1 MPPIADFSSVTRTFF
16 NAAGEFFGNLADVR
30 LLPLAGALVLL
41 AAMQLARA
49 RAWRNVLAT
58 AYPGDPMPY
67 RPLAAAML
75 VGAGV
80 NAVLP
85 ARAGDATKIFLA
97 KQQIA
102 GSTYTT
108 VTSSFAVQTVF
119 DTTAGLLVF
128 TYALTQGILPTP
140 PQMPRIPA
148 LDYTYWS
155 ANPHLAVLAAAGIA
169 ILIALLVPI
178 AARRISG
185 FWARVRQGATILA
198 TPLTYLRRVAAWQG
212 VGWLCR
218 FAAFWLLLE
227 AFHITGSVGNVMLV
241 MSVQAVAN
249 IVPLT
254 PGGAGAQQALLVAT
268 LEGPSRLAVLS
279 FSVGT
284 QIVMAVWSAVLGIA
298 ALIVVFGTSDW
309 RGLIRTAREEQKNS
323 AGAEGEAGEP
333 AAGEASNP

>member
-1 MPPIADFSSVTRTFF
+1 MMSSSSIFPVADFSSVTRTFF
-16 NAAGEFFGNLADVR
+16 NAAGEFFANLADVQV
-30 LLPLAGALVLL
+30 LPLAGALIFL

-49 RAWRNVLAT
+49 RAWRNVLAA
-58 AYPGDPMPY
+58 AYPTEPLPY
-67 RPLAAAML
+67 RPLAAAVL

-119 DTTAGLLVF
+119 DTTAGVLVF
-128 TYALTQGILPTP
+128 GYALTQGILPTP

-148 LDYTYWS
+148 LDYTFWS
-155 ANPHLAVLAAAGIA
+155 SNPHLAVLAAAGIA
-169 ILIALLVPI
+169 LAAILLLPL

-185 FWARVRQGATILA
+185 FWGRVRQGAIILA
-198 TPLTYLRRVAAWQG
+198 SPLTYLRRVAAWQG
-212 VGWLCR
+212 AGWLCR

-227 AFHITGSVGNVMLV
+227 AFHINGSVGNVMLV

-254 PGGAGAQQALLVAT
+254 PGGAGAQQAILVAT

-284 QIVMAVWSAVLGIA
+284 QIVMAVWSVVLGLV
-298 ALIVVFGTSDW
+298 ALITVFGTSDW
-309 RGLIRTAREEQKNS
+309 RGLIRTAREDQKNS
-323 AGAEGEAGEP
+323 ASTERVESTSP
-333 AAGEASNP
+333 